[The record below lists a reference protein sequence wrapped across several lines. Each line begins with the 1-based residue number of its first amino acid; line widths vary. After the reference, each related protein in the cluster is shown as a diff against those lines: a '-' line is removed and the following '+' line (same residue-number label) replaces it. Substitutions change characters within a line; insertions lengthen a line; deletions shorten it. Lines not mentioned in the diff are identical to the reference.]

1 MKRGRETEGVEAV
14 IHVALVEPTG
24 VLVRSWNSAI
34 LLVLLTKT
42 AISQSL
48 EIERL
53 GARLDA
59 EKKERKEKK
68 R

>member
-1 MKRGRETEGVEAV
+1 MTQGRETEGVEAV
-14 IHVALVEPTG
+14 IHVALVEF
-24 VLVRSWNSAI
+24 LFIALFWNSAI

>member
-1 MKRGRETEGVEAV
+1 MFT
-14 IHVALVEPTG
+14 ALF
-24 VLVRSWNSAI
+24 WNSAI
-34 LLVLLTKT
+34 LVVLLTKT

-53 GARLDA
+53 GARIYR
-59 EKKERKEKK
+59 EKEERRK